1 MNEGHT
7 NRLGWLET
15 GISPGR
21 RPNVWAVLQTLN
33 IKLNLASGRT
43 GMNIWKVNLTIGT
56 KLVSGFL
63 AVALLVAI
71 VGYIGTRTASNMR
84 QRFELSTAV
93 DAVLVKSLDREAAVS

>member
-1 MNEGHT
+1 
-7 NRLGWLET
+7 
-15 GISPGR
+15 
-21 RPNVWAVLQTLN
+21 
-33 IKLNLASGRT
+33 
-43 GMNIWKVNLTIGT
+43 MNIWNVNPTIGT

-93 DAVLVKSLDREAAVS
+93 DDILVKFSDRDAAMMEVIKSSELEEFESLKKG